1 MYQHKAG
8 YGPGEQ
14 FATHGRRR
22 YRLTTKF
29 SNPSMANPDP
39 ALWITHYYQAEPADR
54 VPSNIIPMG
63 DIRAQALIQTRM
75 YLQTQG
81 QIVQKEFMLHDRQNW
96 PQIQFPRN
104 QVRQAQYPIGTTRT
118 PQVMA
123 YPPHQMGAG
132 NLGPP
137 AKRARTQANPTQG
150 PPTMGAI
157 PPVDSQDDEEDTS
170 RGDLFDHMTPR
181 EVSMSR
187 YKQNHEW
194 MEEIMSSP
202 YPIGQITPVDLGLG
216 LRGELSNLT
225 DGIFQAPTGT
235 EQASNGYS
243 GRLDPVKAE
252 EFRKRATEHVTE
264 TNAEMERMKLKHAK
278 RMARF
283 KRNALI
289 AQAELELRTAVHDP
303 ADVGPEYWRL
313 EGRTDDK
320 VDDDRKQVAKI
331 HERVDEIV
339 AQVEASLGRHAIAVE
354 ELKRIQDGGLE
365 ESQPVPSPPVSRQP
379 SRSGSQ
385 QSGVL
390 IGDGDLDMGG
400 SAAGLLDQFHTGFSS
415 GSTPGGS
422 FPTPQPHLQAN
433 SSTGTPRLDPSPQP
447 SNHNEA
453 QGPVEPTEA
462 EKTAEDIDMGDA
474 TSKDG
479 QGTGDWVVVPEGG
492 VSPSDNVAQPR
503 TTFPETE
510 AADPPPTTSEL
521 AVDLDRGDSAADL
534 DMELG
539 DNFNTD
545 ANDFGSLE
553 DLDTAGEALAGYD
566 NSDMGEHGGDLGG
579 DLDLGMDMGL
589 DDSAF
594 GDAFHGV
601 EPRDGDGDGDGM

>member
-1 MYQHKAG
+1 
-8 YGPGEQ
+8 
-14 FATHGRRR
+14 
-22 YRLTTKF
+22 
-29 SNPSMANPDP
+29 
-39 ALWITHYYQAEPADR
+39 
-54 VPSNIIPMG
+54 
-63 DIRAQALIQTRM
+63 
-75 YLQTQG
+75 
-81 QIVQKEFMLHDRQNW
+81 
-96 PQIQFPRN
+96 
-104 QVRQAQYPIGTTRT
+104 
-118 PQVMA
+118 
-123 YPPHQMGAG
+123 
-132 NLGPP
+132 
-137 AKRARTQANPTQG
+137 
-150 PPTMGAI
+150 MGAI
-157 PPVDSQDDEEDTS
+157 PPVESQDDEEDTS

-216 LRGELSNLT
+216 LRGELSSLT
-225 DGIFQAPTGT
+225 DGIFQAPTST
-235 EQASNGYS
+235 EQASNGYT
-243 GRLDPVKAE
+243 GRLDPDKAD
-252 EFRKRATEHVTE
+252 EFRKRTAEHIAE
-264 TNAEMERMKLKHAK
+264 MNAEIERMKLKHAK

-303 ADVGPEYWRL
+303 ADIGPEYWRL

-331 HERVDEIV
+331 HDKVDEIM
-339 AQVEASLGRHAIAVE
+339 AQVEASLGRHVVAVE

-365 ESQPVPSPPVSRQP
+365 ESQPAPSLLASRQA
-379 SRSGSQ
+379 SHSGSQ
-385 QSGVL
+385 HSGVL

-415 GSTPGGS
+415 NSTPGGS
-422 FPTPQPHLQAN
+422 FPTPQAHLQAN
-433 SSTGTPRLDPSPQP
+433 SSAGTPRLDPSPQP
-447 SNHNEA
+447 STHEA
-453 QGPVEPTEA
+453 QAPAQPTEMN
-462 EKTAEDIDMGDA
+462 KPMEDVDMGEM
-474 TSKDG
+474 SKDG

-492 VSPSDNVAQPR
+492 VSPLDNVAQPQ
-503 TTFPETE
+503 TSFPETE
-510 AADPPPTTSEL
+510 AAVPAPTTSES
-521 AVDLDRGDSAADL
+521 AVDLDTGDHNADL
-534 DMELG
+534 DMDLG

-553 DLDTAGEALAGYD
+553 DLDTAGEALAGYG

-601 EPRDGDGDGDGM
+601 EPRDGDVEGDGL

>member
-29 SNPSMANPDP
+29 PNPSMHNPDP
-39 ALWITHYYQAEPADR
+39 ALWITHYYPAEPNDR
-54 VPSNIIPMG
+54 VPASIIPIG
-63 DIRAQALIQTRM
+63 DMRAQTSLQTRL

-104 QVRQAQYPIGTTRT
+104 QVRQPQYPMGTTRT

-123 YPPHQMGAG
+123 YPPHQMGPG

-137 AKRARTQANPTQG
+137 AKRARTQVNPAQG
-150 PPTMGAI
+150 PPAMGAI
-157 PPVDSQDDEEDTS
+157 PPVEIQDDEEDTS

-181 EVSMSR
+181 EVSISR

-202 YPIGQITPVDLGLG
+202 YPTGRIIPVDLGLG

-225 DGIFQAPTGT
+225 DGIFQAPTGID
-235 EQASNGYS
+235 QASNGYT
-243 GRLDPVKAE
+243 GRLDPGKAE
-252 EFRKRATEHVTE
+252 EFRKRAAEHIAE
-264 TNAEMERMKLKHAK
+264 TNVEMERMKLKHAK

-303 ADVGPEYWRL
+303 ADIGPEYWRL

-331 HERVDEIV
+331 HDRVDEIV
-339 AQVEASLGRHAIAVE
+339 AQVEASLGRHAVAVE

-365 ESQPVPSPPVSRQP
+365 ESQPAPSPPASRQA

-415 GSTPGGS
+415 TSTPGGS
-422 FPTPQPHLQAN
+422 FPTPQAHLQAN
-433 SSTGTPRLDPSPQP
+433 SSAGTPRLDPSPQP
-447 SNHNEA
+447 SAHSEA
-453 QGPVEPTEA
+453 QAPA
-462 EKTAEDIDMGDA
+462 ESSETNKPAEDVDMGD
-474 TSKDG
+474 TSRDG

-492 VSPSDNVAQPR
+492 VSPSENAAQPQ
-503 TTFPETE
+503 TSFPETE
-510 AADPPPTTSEL
+510 AAVPAAPTSEP
-521 AVDLDRGDSAADL
+521 AADLDTGDHAADL

-553 DLDTAGEALAGYD
+553 DLDTAGEALAGYG
-566 NSDMGEHGGDLGG
+566 NSDIDEHGGDLGG

-601 EPRDGDGDGDGM
+601 EPRDGDIEGDGL

>member
-1 MYQHKAG
+1 
-8 YGPGEQ
+8 
-14 FATHGRRR
+14 
-22 YRLTTKF
+22 
-29 SNPSMANPDP
+29 
-39 ALWITHYYQAEPADR
+39 
-54 VPSNIIPMG
+54 
-63 DIRAQALIQTRM
+63 
-75 YLQTQG
+75 
-81 QIVQKEFMLHDRQNW
+81 
-96 PQIQFPRN
+96 
-104 QVRQAQYPIGTTRT
+104 
-118 PQVMA
+118 
-123 YPPHQMGAG
+123 
-132 NLGPP
+132 
-137 AKRARTQANPTQG
+137 
-150 PPTMGAI
+150 MGAI
-157 PPVDSQDDEEDTS
+157 PPVESQDDEEDTS

-225 DGIFQAPTGT
+225 DGIFQAPTGI
-235 EQASNGYS
+235 EQASNGYT

-252 EFRKRATEHVTE
+252 EFRKRAAEHVAE

-289 AQAELELRTAVHDP
+289 AQAELELRTAIHDP
-303 ADVGPEYWRL
+303 ADIGPEYWRL

-331 HERVDEIV
+331 HEKVDEIV
-339 AQVEASLGRHAIAVE
+339 AQVEASLGRRAVAVE

-365 ESQPVPSPPVSRQP
+365 ESQPAPSPPASRQA

-385 QSGVL
+385 HSGVL
-390 IGDGDLDMGG
+390 VGDGDLDIGG

-415 GSTPGGS
+415 TSTPGGS
-422 FPTPQPHLQAN
+422 FPTPQAHLQAN
-433 SSTGTPRLDPSPQP
+433 SSAGTPRLDPSPP
-447 SNHNEA
+447 ASTHNETQA
-453 QGPVEPTEA
+453 PAEPSETNKPTE
-462 EKTAEDIDMGDA
+462 DVDMGD

-492 VSPSDNVAQPR
+492 VSPSENAAQPQ
-503 TTFPETE
+503 TSFPETE
-510 AADPPPTTSEL
+510 ATIPAPPTSEP
-521 AVDLDRGDSAADL
+521 AADIDTGDDAADL

-539 DNFNTD
+539 DNFATD
-545 ANDFGSLE
+545 TNDFGSLE
-553 DLDTAGEALAGYD
+553 DLDTAGEALAGYG

-594 GDAFHGV
+594 GEAFHGV
-601 EPRDGDGDGDGM
+601 EPRDGDVEGDGL

>member
-29 SNPSMANPDP
+29 PNPSIANPDP

-54 VPSNIIPMG
+54 VPSNIIPIG
-63 DIRAQALIQTRM
+63 DMRAQASLQTRM

-81 QIVQKEFMLHDRQNW
+81 QIIQKEFMLHDRQNW

-104 QVRQAQYPIGTTRT
+104 PVRQTQYPIGVTRT
-118 PQVMA
+118 PQAMA

-137 AKRARTQANPTQG
+137 AKRARTQANQAQG
-150 PPTMGAI
+150 PPAIGAI
-157 PPVDSQDDEEDTS
+157 PPVESQDDDEDTS

-181 EVSMSR
+181 EVSVSR

-225 DGIFQAPTGT
+225 DGIFQAPTAT

-252 EFRKRATEHVTE
+252 EFRKRAAEHIME
-264 TNAEMERMKLKHAK
+264 TNAEMEKMKLKHAK

-289 AQAELELRTAVHDP
+289 AQAELELRSAVHDP
-303 ADVGPEYWRL
+303 TDIGPEYWRL

-320 VDDDRKQVAKI
+320 VDDECKQVAKV
-331 HERVDEIV
+331 HEMVDEIV
-339 AQVEASLGRHAIAVE
+339 TRVEASLGKRIVTVE

-365 ESQPVPSPPVSRQP
+365 ESQPVPSPPASRQP
-379 SRSGSQ
+379 SHSGSQ

-422 FPTPQPHLQAN
+422 FPTPQAHLQAH
-433 SSTGTPRLDPSPQP
+433 SSTGTPMLGRSPQP
-447 SNHNEA
+447 ALNEA
-453 QGPVEPTEA
+453 QAPTEPTET
-462 EKTAEDIDMGDA
+462 EKTTEDVDMGD

-492 VSPSDNVAQPR
+492 VSPSENAAQQ
-503 TTFPETE
+503 TSFPQSEE
-510 AADPPPTTSEL
+510 VDLAPTTSEP
-521 AVDLDRGDSAADL
+521 AAGLDTEDHTADL
-534 DMELG
+534 GMDLG

-553 DLDTAGEALAGYD
+553 DLDTAGEALAGYG
-566 NSDMGEHGGDLGG
+566 NSDMDEHGGDLGG

-601 EPRDGDGDGDGM
+601 EPRDGDADGDGL